1 MKNLD
6 NTNDSCLKPAHP
18 YWDNDGRLVSDLY
31 ADIYFTG
38 EDGTEEGIHI
48 FINGNG
54 LPGRWK
60 NLNRFTIMETGFGT
74 GLNFLIAWDLWLK
87 HSKPDAILKYY
98 SVEKH
103 PIPGQHL
110 KKIHEKWP
118 EFKLLSDKL
127 IDAYPETTPGLHE
140 VRIED
145 KKIKLCLLFDDAK
158 NIERLQ
164 ASADAWFLDG
174 FSPASNPEMWNS
186 EIIEKISRMTKPG
199 GTFATF
205 TSASDVRAAFERNGF
220 TITRSTGFASKKHML
235 KGIFENEN
243 GKNAIQEDLM
253 SEAHEKVFITASQL
267 EQDSWMFAKSIHA
280 MGYDFDVF
288 AGITRG
294 GAQIAIYMQEVF
306 EFLTKKKK
314 KFATI
319 HASSYKGI
327 AEAETVTVG
336 SIDALISVTRNGDKI
351 LVVDDIFDR
360 GSTFD
365 AVTETIK
372 KRVPKKDIIVYK
384 AALYYKPHN
393 RQVEM
398 EPDFYHRAYATT
410 DWIVLP
416 HELSHLTNEE
426 LRLKGF
432 EV

>member
-1 MKNLD
+1 MISSNNPGNNCIK
-6 NTNDSCLKPAHP
+6 TAEPF
-18 YWDNDGRLVSDLY
+18 WDKEGRLVSDLY
-31 ADIYFTG
+31 EDVYFTG
-38 EDGTEEGIHI
+38 EDGIDEGMHI
-48 FINGNG
+48 FIRGNG

-60 NLNRFTIMETGFGT
+60 GRHEFTIIETGFGT
-74 GLNFLIAWDLWLK
+74 GLNFLIAWDLWLS
-87 HSKPDAILKYY
+87 HSEKGAVLNYC

-103 PIPGQHL
+103 PIPARHL
-110 KKIHEKWP
+110 KIIHEKWP
-118 EFKLLSDKL
+118 GFRPLSKKL
-127 IDAYPETTPGLHE
+127 IEAYPDTNQGLHE
-140 VRIED
+140 IDLDDGRIR
-145 KKIKLCLLFDDAK
+145 LRLLFDDAK
-158 NIERLQ
+158 NIEKIGV
-164 ASADAWFLDG
+164 SADAWFMDG

-186 EIIEKISRMTKPG
+186 EIIEKIGRMTKPG

-205 TSASDVRAAFERNGF
+205 TSASDVRSALEKTGF
-220 TITRSTGFASKKHML
+220 TISKDTGFASKKHML
-235 KGIFENEN
+235 KGMMENKY
-243 GKNAIQEDLM
+243 GWNATQEDLM
-253 SEAHEKVFITASQL
+253 TETYEKIFITASQL
-267 EQDSWMFAKSIHA
+267 EQDSWMLAKSIHS

-306 EFLTKKKK
+306 ELLTKKKK

-327 AEAETVTVG
+327 GDAETVTVG
-336 SIDALISVTRNGDKI
+336 SIDALISVTRNGDRI

-372 KRVPKKDIIVYK
+372 KRVPKKDFIVYK

-398 EPDFYHRAYATT
+398 EPDFYHRAYATS

-416 HELSHLTNEE
+416 HELSHLTTEE
-426 LRLKGF
+426 LKLKGF
-432 EV
+432 EP